1 MESGPSKKTPDNLV
15 PFVPSERDGWLPISF
30 LYQVL
35 FCPSFWGKSENE
47 LKYRHKTSSLEPGLL
62 SWRLK
67 TNQKIPFKNP
77 FTQRGKKP
85 NLKVLTCYLHK
96 GLGSLVP
103 SADISTN
110 RLLPRDCNLEERY
123 CKKLKPR
130 IKLWFVS
137 DFTWPFEVGV
147 FCRFSAEFFVNLE
160 ET

>member
-1 MESGPSKKTPDNLV
+1 MDPRRKLQTIWYRMYLLKEMDDYLSVSCTRSFSVPVFEGSLRTSWNIDMKRVPWNQGSSAEDWKQIRKFLSKL
-15 PFVPSERDGWLPISF
+15 SS
-30 LYQVL
+30 
-35 FCPSFWGKSENE
+35 
-47 LKYRHKTSSLEPGLL
+47 HKK
-62 SWRLK
+62 R
-67 TNQKIPFKNP
+67 Q
-77 FTQRGKKP
+77 KP